1 MMMDLLKTFAALSL
15 SGAVI
20 LSLLPEGSL
29 RRTAA
34 MAVGLLTLLCWAEG
48 VMALLSLDASAPSP
62 STVLTATGV
71 DLDAAAQT
79 VRESWEAGK

>member
-1 MMMDLLKTFAALSL
+1 MMDLLKTFAALSL
-15 SGAVI
+15 SGSVI

-48 VMALLSLDASAPSP
+48 LMKLFSMDVSALAP

-71 DLDAAAQT
+71 DIDAAAQA
-79 VRESWEAGK
+79 VRESWEAAD